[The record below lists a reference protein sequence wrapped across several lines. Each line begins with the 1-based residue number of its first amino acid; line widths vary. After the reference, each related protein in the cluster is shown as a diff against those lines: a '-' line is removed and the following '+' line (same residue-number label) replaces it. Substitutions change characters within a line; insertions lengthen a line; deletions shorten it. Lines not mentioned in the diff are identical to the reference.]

1 MLFLFRYVSPSLYY
15 YFYTLGALNVRII
28 DSYHFYWQFVTYMFI
43 HGSLEH
49 VLLNMLC
56 LVCFGIQVEKAIGSK
71 EFLLFYFVCGIL
83 SGVFSYLVYKL
94 TGNYN
99 VSLVGASGAIYSV
112 MLAYAVLYPRSVIY
126 IWWIIP
132 VPAPIMV
139 ILYAII
145 ELGSQIFLRNSGVA
159 HLTHLFGFF
168 TAYLYF
174 LIRMGIHP
182 IKVWKGLK

>member
-1 MLFLFRYVSPSLYY
+1 MPNLYLY
-15 YFYTLGALNVRII
+15 IYRLCALNVAMI
-28 DSYHFYWQFVTYMFI
+28 DTYHFYWQFVTYMFI
-43 HGSLEH
+43 HGSWEH

-56 LVCFGIQVEKAIGSK
+56 LLCFGLHLERAVGSK
-71 EFLLFYFVCGIL
+71 EFLLFYFVCGTFSGIL
-83 SGVFSYLVYKL
+83 SYFVYKF
-94 TGNYN
+94 TGNYY
-99 VSLVGASGAIYSV
+99 VSLLGASGAIYSV
-112 MLAYAVLYPRSVIY
+112 MFAYAVLYPRSVIY
-126 IWWIIP
+126 LWWVIP

-145 ELGSQIFLRNSGVA
+145 ELGSQIFFRNSGVA
-159 HLTHLFGFF
+159 HLTHLFGFL